1 MVYLLIIAFC
11 FALALSRIVRCI
23 VFHPVKNIYYCI
35 KDLYWYILHKG
46 WNKCPVGALDIYCG
60 YFGSGKTLSLV
71 HKVIG
76 LYNRYDDKIV
86 CVTAVKSLSHRK
98 LRCCQM

>member
-1 MVYLLIIAFC
+1 MYLLIIAFC
-11 FALALSRIVRCI
+11 CALAFSRIVRCI
-23 VFHPVKNIYYCI
+23 VFRPVKNIYYCI

-86 CVTAVKSLSHRK
+86 WCDSRKKFVTLKF
-98 LRCCQM
+98 

>member
-46 WNKCPVGALDIYCG
+46 WNIPVQIYYCIKDLYWYIPAL
-60 YFGSGKTLSLV
+60 
-71 HKVIG
+71 
-76 LYNRYDDKIV
+76 
-86 CVTAVKSLSHRK
+86 
-98 LRCCQM
+98 M